1 MTVQSEEM
9 RRLRWQCRRGMLELD
24 HLLMRFL
31 DLGYSDLDGVRQRE
45 FAALLREQD
54 QDLSDWL
61 LARRQPEDPR
71 VAALVRHV
79 VTVAREPMRR
89 PAEAEDR

>member
-1 MTVQSEEM
+1 MTVDSEEM

-31 DLGYSDLDGVRQRE
+31 DLGYSDLDGGRQRE

-61 LARRQPEDPR
+61 LARREPEDPR
-71 VAALVRHV
+71 VAALVRHIV
-79 VTVAREPMRR
+79 EVAREPMRR
-89 PAEAEDR
+89 PAEAGDR

>member
-1 MTVQSEEM
+1 MGVPSEEM

-31 DLGYSDLDGVRQRE
+31 DLGYSNLDRGRQRE

-61 LARRQPEDPR
+61 LARRAPEDPR
-71 VAALVRHV
+71 VAALVRHIV
-79 VTVAREPMRR
+79 AVAREPERHR
-89 PAEAEDR
+89 AEAEDR

>member
-1 MTVQSEEM
+1 MGVPSEEM

-31 DLGYSDLDGVRQRE
+31 DLGYSDMDGGRQRE

-61 LARRQPEDPR
+61 LARRAPEDPR
-71 VAALVRHV
+71 VAALVRHIV
-79 VTVAREPMRR
+79 AVAREPMRR
-89 PAEAEDR
+89 PAEAEGR